1 MKVLLLI
8 SDLYKKKTGGGEHVY
23 KKIIQSCPNVNF
35 FYFLDEETNEEHRP
49 VNCTGIKLLKANL
62 TFDSYFF
69 FNITMSHH
77 KTFAHT
83 IAKTLKNKDFDII
96 ELPDWNGYGRYLKD
110 AFLKYNVSYKKFI
123 LSMHGNI
130 SDTLKFQDKRI
141 TESTSFKTL
150 KYLEREQFKSADECY
165 SISPGYIK
173 LWKKEYERDIYFH
186 DPLQFLYEDF
196 EKVKGNL
203 KKEIKKSL
211 PNIYCI
217 GRMERRKGHENF
229 IDMLNFINKDFYNE
243 SFIIGNTSTIEDEK
257 YINYLKDLANR
268 RSLNVNFND
277 KLKTNDLAKLYFQN
291 SLVVLPVGFDSFN
304 LVALDALFSGC
315 PVVISN
321 KALICEYLD
330 KHH

>member
-1 MKVLLLI
+1 M
-8 SDLYKKKTGGGEHVY
+8 
-23 KKIIQSCPNVNF
+23 
-35 FYFLDEETNEEHRP
+35 LDEETNEEHRP

-69 FNITMSHH
+69 NITMSHH

-83 IAKTLKNKDFDII
+83 IAINLKNKDFDII

-130 SDTLKFQDKRI
+130 SDTLKFQDKSI
-141 TESTSFKTL
+141 TESTSFKAL

-203 KKEIKKSL
+203 KKE
-211 PNIYCI
+211 
-217 GRMERRKGHENF
+217 
-229 IDMLNFINKDFYNE
+229 
-243 SFIIGNTSTIEDEK
+243 
-257 YINYLKDLANR
+257 LKNR
-268 RSLNVNFND
+268 YQIFTV
-277 KLKTNDLAKLYFQN
+277 
-291 SLVVLPVGFDSFN
+291 
-304 LVALDALFSGC
+304 
-315 PVVISN
+315 
-321 KALICEYLD
+321 
-330 KHH
+330 